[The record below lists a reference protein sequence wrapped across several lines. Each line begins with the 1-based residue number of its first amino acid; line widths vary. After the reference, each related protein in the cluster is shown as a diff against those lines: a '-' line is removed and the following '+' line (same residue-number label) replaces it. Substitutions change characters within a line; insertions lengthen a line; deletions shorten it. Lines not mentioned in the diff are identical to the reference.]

1 MPFVFVFDN
10 PYDAGRECLRKTTI
24 YAIAAFIYF
33 QIGCAFNMVKS
44 MTGFGRSQRETN
56 DFFLTVEIKT
66 VNHRFCEY
74 HIRMPRQLLKIEDK
88 IKKQLNEYIQRGR
101 VEVFVTLGGNGAI
114 HRKVNIDWL
123 LLEEYYQYILKIKE
137 KYGLQSEVKIHD
149 LLQREEW
156 LQIDEVDS
164 GNEELEKLVSLTVEE
179 AASQLLQMR
188 VAEGRELETDIRR
201 QLVLLEKTINEVKQ
215 NSPLVITQYQER
227 LTKRLQE
234 YLAGSL
240 DEQRFITEV
249 AIFADKADINEELT
263 RLHSHIR
270 QFEETLS
277 ELDPIGRK
285 LDFLLQEMNRE
296 VNTIGS
302 KANDS
307 KIAKEVVEMK
317 SLLEKVKEQVQN
329 IE

>member
-1 MPFVFVFDN
+1 
-10 PYDAGRECLRKTTI
+10 
-24 YAIAAFIYF
+24 
-33 QIGCAFNMVKS
+33 MVKS
-44 MTGFGRSQRETN
+44 MTGFGRSQRESN
-56 DFFLTVEIKT
+56 DLLLTVEIKT

-88 IKKQLNEYIQRGR
+88 IKKQLNAIHRGR
-101 VEVFVTLGGNGAI
+101 VEVFVTLGGNGAV

-137 KYGLQSEVKIHD
+137 KYKLQEHVSIHD

-156 LQIDEVDS
+156 LQVEEVDL
-164 GNEELEKLVSLTVEE
+164 GNEELEKLVNITVEE
-179 AASQLLQMR
+179 AANQLMAMR
-188 VAEGRELETDIRR
+188 VAEGKELESDIRK
-201 QLVLLEKTINEVKQ
+201 QLLILEGTINEVKQ
-215 NSPLVITQYQER
+215 YAPLVVKQYKER
-227 LTKRLQE
+227 LAKRLND
-234 YLAGSL
+234 YLSGAL

-270 QFEETLS
+270 QFEETLTES
-277 ELDPIGRK
+277 EPIGRK

>member
-1 MPFVFVFDN
+1 F
-10 PYDAGRECLRKTTI
+10 CLFTL
-24 YAIAAFIYF
+24 FSDWM
-33 QIGCAFNMVKS
+33 CVSMVKS
-44 MTGFGRSQRETN
+44 MTGFGRSQRESN
-56 DFFLTVEIKT
+56 DLFLTVEIKT

-74 HIRMPRQLLKIEDK
+74 HIRMPRQLLKIEEK
-88 IKKQLNEYIQRGR
+88 IKKQLNSIHRGR
-101 VEVFVTLGGNGAI
+101 VEVFVTLGGNGAV

-123 LLEEYYQYILKIKE
+123 LLEEYYQYIVKIKE
-137 KYGLQSEVKIHD
+137 KYMLQSDVSIHD

-156 LQIDEVDS
+156 LQVEEVDF
-164 GNEELEKLVSLTVEE
+164 GNEELEKLVNITVQE
-179 AASQLLQMR
+179 AANQLMAMRIAEGKELEADIRKQLL
-188 VAEGRELETDIRR
+188 
-201 QLVLLEKTINEVKQ
+201 LLEDSINEVKQ
-215 NSPLVITQYQER
+215 YAPLVVMQYKER
-227 LTKRLQE
+227 LAKRLTDFISG
-234 YLAGSL
+234 AL

-270 QFEETLS
+270 QFEETLT
-277 ELDPIGRK
+277 EGEPIGRK

>member
-1 MPFVFVFDN
+1 
-10 PYDAGRECLRKTTI
+10 
-24 YAIAAFIYF
+24 
-33 QIGCAFNMVKS
+33 MVKS
-44 MTGFGRSQRETN
+44 MTGFGRSQRES
-56 DFFLTVEIKT
+56 DDLLLTVEIKT

-88 IKKQLNEYIQRGR
+88 IKKQLNAIHRGR
-101 VEVFVTLGGNGAI
+101 VEVFVTLGGSGAV

-137 KYGLQSEVKIHD
+137 KYMLQADVSIHD

-156 LQIDEVDS
+156 LQVEEVDS
-164 GNEELEKLVSLTVEE
+164 GNEELEKLVNLTVQE
-179 AASQLLQMR
+179 AASQLMAMR
-188 VAEGRELETDIRR
+188 VAEGKELEADIRK
-201 QLVLLEKTINEVKQ
+201 QLLSLECTINEVKQ
-215 NSPLVITQYQER
+215 YAPLVVKQYKER
-227 LTKRLQE
+227 LAKRLND
-234 YLAGSL
+234 YLSGAL

-270 QFEETLS
+270 QFEETLTES
-277 ELDPIGRK
+277 EPIGRK

>member
-1 MPFVFVFDN
+1 
-10 PYDAGRECLRKTTI
+10 
-24 YAIAAFIYF
+24 
-33 QIGCAFNMVKS
+33 MVKS
-44 MTGFGRSQRETN
+44 MTGFGRSQRESN
-56 DFFLTVEIKT
+56 DLFLTVEIKT

-74 HIRMPRQLLKIEDK
+74 HIRMPRQLLKIEEK
-88 IKKQLNEYIQRGR
+88 IKKQLNAIHRGR
-101 VEVFVTLGGNGAI
+101 VEVFVTLGGNGAV

-137 KYGLQSEVKIHD
+137 KYMLQSDVSIHD

-156 LQIDEVDS
+156 LQVEEVDL
-164 GNEELEKLVSLTVEE
+164 GNEELEKLVNITVEE
-179 AASQLLQMR
+179 AANQLMAMRIAEGKELEADIRKQLL
-188 VAEGRELETDIRR
+188 
-201 QLVLLEKTINEVKQ
+201 LLEDSINEVKQ
-215 NSPLVITQYQER
+215 YAPLVVMQYKER
-227 LTKRLQE
+227 LAKRLTDF
-234 YLAGSL
+234 LSGAL

-270 QFEETLS
+270 QFEETLTES
-277 ELDPIGRK
+277 EPIGRK

>member
-1 MPFVFVFDN
+1 
-10 PYDAGRECLRKTTI
+10 
-24 YAIAAFIYF
+24 
-33 QIGCAFNMVKS
+33 MVKS
-44 MTGFGRSQRETN
+44 MTGFGRSQRESN
-56 DFFLTVEIKT
+56 DLFLTVEIKT

-74 HIRMPRQLLKIEDK
+74 HIRMPRQLLKIEEK
-88 IKKQLNEYIQRGR
+88 IKKQLNAIHRGR
-101 VEVFVTLGGNGAI
+101 VEVFVTLGGNGAV

-123 LLEEYYQYILKIKE
+123 LLEEYYQNILKIKE
-137 KYGLQSEVKIHD
+137 KYMLQSDVSIHD

-156 LQIDEVDS
+156 LQVEEVDL
-164 GNEELEKLVSLTVEE
+164 GNEELEKLVNITVEE
-179 AASQLLQMR
+179 AANQLMVMRIAEGKELEADIRKQLL
-188 VAEGRELETDIRR
+188 
-201 QLVLLEKTINEVKQ
+201 LLEDSINEVKQ
-215 NSPLVITQYQER
+215 YAPLVVMQYKER
-227 LTKRLQE
+227 LAKRLTDF
-234 YLAGSL
+234 LSGAL

-249 AIFADKADINEELT
+249 SIFADKADINEELT

-270 QFEETLS
+270 QFEETLTES
-277 ELDPIGRK
+277 EPIGRK

>member
-1 MPFVFVFDN
+1 
-10 PYDAGRECLRKTTI
+10 
-24 YAIAAFIYF
+24 
-33 QIGCAFNMVKS
+33 MVKS
-44 MTGFGRSQRETN
+44 MTGFGRSQRESN
-56 DFFLTVEIKT
+56 DLLLTVEIKT

-74 HIRMPRQLLKIEDK
+74 HIRIPRQLLKIEDK
-88 IKKQLNEYIQRGR
+88 IKKQLNAIHRGR
-101 VEVFVTLGGNGAI
+101 VEVFVTLGGNGAV

-137 KYGLQSEVKIHD
+137 KYKLQADVSIHD

-156 LQIDEVDS
+156 LQVEEVDL
-164 GNEELEKLVSLTVEE
+164 GNEELEKLVNLTVEE
-179 AASQLLQMR
+179 AANQLMAMR
-188 VAEGRELETDIRR
+188 EAEGKELETDIRK
-201 QLVLLEKTINEVKQ
+201 QLVILEGTINEVKQ
-215 NSPLVITQYQER
+215 YAPLVVSHHKER
-227 LTKRLQE
+227 LAKRLND
-234 YLAGSL
+234 YLSGAL

-270 QFEETLS
+270 QFEETLTES
-277 ELDPIGRK
+277 EPIGRK

>member
-1 MPFVFVFDN
+1 
-10 PYDAGRECLRKTTI
+10 
-24 YAIAAFIYF
+24 
-33 QIGCAFNMVKS
+33 MVKS
-44 MTGFGRSQRETN
+44 MTGFGRSQRESN
-56 DFFLTVEIKT
+56 DLFLTVEIKT

-74 HIRMPRQLLKIEDK
+74 HIRMPRQLLKIEEK
-88 IKKQLNEYIQRGR
+88 IKKQLNAIHRGR
-101 VEVFVTLGGNGAI
+101 VEVFVTLGGNGAV

-123 LLEEYYQYILKIKE
+123 LLEEYYQYILRIKE
-137 KYGLQSEVKIHD
+137 KYMLQSDVSIHD

-156 LQIDEVDS
+156 LQVEEVDL
-164 GNEELEKLVSLTVEE
+164 GNEELEKLVNITVEE
-179 AASQLLQMR
+179 AANQLMAMRIAEGKELEADIRKQLL
-188 VAEGRELETDIRR
+188 
-201 QLVLLEKTINEVKQ
+201 LLEDSINEVKQ
-215 NSPLVITQYQER
+215 YAPLVVMQYKER
-227 LTKRLQE
+227 LAKRLTDF
-234 YLAGSL
+234 LSGAL

-270 QFEETLS
+270 QFEETLTES
-277 ELDPIGRK
+277 EPIGRK

>member
-1 MPFVFVFDN
+1 
-10 PYDAGRECLRKTTI
+10 
-24 YAIAAFIYF
+24 
-33 QIGCAFNMVKS
+33 MVKS
-44 MTGFGRSQRETN
+44 MTGFGRSQRESN
-56 DFFLTVEIKT
+56 DLLLTVEIKT

-88 IKKQLNEYIQRGR
+88 IKKQLNAIHRGR
-101 VEVFVTLGGNGAI
+101 VEVFVTLGGNSAV

-137 KYGLQSEVKIHD
+137 KYKLQEHVSIHD

-156 LQIDEVDS
+156 LQVEEVDL
-164 GNEELEKLVSLTVEE
+164 GNEELEKLVNITVEE
-179 AASQLLQMR
+179 AANQLMAMR
-188 VAEGRELETDIRR
+188 VAEGKELETDIRK
-201 QLVLLEKTINEVKQ
+201 QLLILDGTINEVKQ
-215 NSPLVITQYQER
+215 YAPQVVKQYKER
-227 LTKRLQE
+227 LAKRLND
-234 YLAGSL
+234 YLSGAL

-270 QFEETLS
+270 QFEETLTES
-277 ELDPIGRK
+277 EPIGRK

>member
-1 MPFVFVFDN
+1 MV
-10 PYDAGRECLRKTTI
+10 
-24 YAIAAFIYF
+24 
-33 QIGCAFNMVKS
+33 MVKS
-44 MTGFGRSQRETN
+44 MTGFGRSQKESN
-56 DFFLTVEIKT
+56 DFLLTVEVKT

-74 HIRMPRQLLKIEDK
+74 HVRMPRQLLKIEDK
-88 IKKQLNEYIQRGR
+88 IKKHLNEYIHRGR
-101 VEVFVTLGGNGAI
+101 VEIFVTLGGNGAV

-123 LLEEYYQYILKIKE
+123 LLDEYYQYILKVKE
-137 KYGLQSEVKIHD
+137 KYGLQTEVSIHD

-164 GNEELEKLVSLTVEE
+164 GNEELEKLVHIAVEE
-179 AASQLLQMR
+179 ASQQLLAMR
-188 VAEGRELETDIRR
+188 IAEGKELEVDIRK
-201 QLVLLEKTINEVKQ
+201 QLTLLEKAMVELKQ
-215 NSPLVITQYQER
+215 FAPLVVAQYRDR
-227 LTKRLQE
+227 LEKRLQE
-234 YLAGSL
+234 YITGAI
-240 DEQRFITEV
+240 DEQRYITEV

-263 RLHSHIR
+263 RLFSHIR
-270 QFEETLS
+270 QFEVTLS
-277 ELDPIGRK
+277 ETEPIGRK

>member
-1 MPFVFVFDN
+1 
-10 PYDAGRECLRKTTI
+10 
-24 YAIAAFIYF
+24 
-33 QIGCAFNMVKS
+33 
-44 MTGFGRSQRETN
+44 MTGFGRSQRESN
-56 DFFLTVEIKT
+56 DLFLTVEIKT

-74 HIRMPRQLLKIEDK
+74 HIRMPRQLLKIEEK
-88 IKKQLNEYIQRGR
+88 IKKQLNSIHRGR
-101 VEVFVTLGGNGAI
+101 VEVFVTLGGNGAV

-123 LLEEYYQYILKIKE
+123 LLEEYYQYIVKIKE
-137 KYGLQSEVKIHD
+137 KYMLQSDVSIHD

-156 LQIDEVDS
+156 LQVEEVDF
-164 GNEELEKLVSLTVEE
+164 GNEELEKLVNITVQE
-179 AASQLLQMR
+179 AANQLMAMRIAEGKELEADIRKQLL
-188 VAEGRELETDIRR
+188 
-201 QLVLLEKTINEVKQ
+201 LLEDSINEVKQ
-215 NSPLVITQYQER
+215 YAPLVVMQYKER
-227 LTKRLQE
+227 LAKRLTDFISG
-234 YLAGSL
+234 AL

-270 QFEETLS
+270 QFEETLT
-277 ELDPIGRK
+277 EGEPIGRK

>member
-1 MPFVFVFDN
+1 
-10 PYDAGRECLRKTTI
+10 
-24 YAIAAFIYF
+24 
-33 QIGCAFNMVKS
+33 MVKS
-44 MTGFGRSQRETN
+44 MTGFGRSQRESN
-56 DFFLTVEIKT
+56 DFLITVEVKS

-88 IKKQLNEYIQRGR
+88 IKKQLNDYIHRGR
-101 VEVFVTLGGNGAI
+101 VEVFVTLGGNSAVHKQI
-114 HRKVNIDWL
+114 NIDWL
-123 LLEEYYQYILKIKE
+123 LLEEYYQYIKKIKE
-137 KYGLQSEVKIHD
+137 KYGLQTDVTIQD

-164 GNEELEKLVSLTVEE
+164 GNDELEELVNLTVEE
-179 AASQLLQMR
+179 AACLLLEMR
-188 VAEGRELETDIRR
+188 VAEGKELEKDIRK
-201 QLVLLEKTINEVKQ
+201 QLLILEETINLVKEY
-215 NSPLVITQYQER
+215 SPLVVNQYQER
-227 LTKRLQE
+227 LTKRLND
-234 YLAGSL
+234 YLAGSH
-240 DEQRFITEV
+240 DEQRLITEV

-263 RLHSHIR
+263 RLRSHIH
-270 QFEETLS
+270 QFDATLLDS
-277 ELDPIGRK
+277 EPVGRK

>member
-1 MPFVFVFDN
+1 
-10 PYDAGRECLRKTTI
+10 
-24 YAIAAFIYF
+24 
-33 QIGCAFNMVKS
+33 MVKS
-44 MTGFGRSQRETN
+44 MTGFGRSQKESN
-56 DFFLTVEIKT
+56 DLLLTVEIKT

-88 IKKQLNEYIQRGR
+88 IKKQLNAIHRGR
-101 VEVFVTLGGNGAI
+101 VEVFVTLGGNGAV

-123 LLEEYYQYILKIKE
+123 LLEESYQYILKIKE
-137 KYGLQSEVKIHD
+137 KYMLQADVSIHD

-156 LQIDEVDS
+156 LQVEEVDL
-164 GNEELEKLVSLTVEE
+164 GNEELEKLVNVTVEE
-179 AASQLLQMR
+179 AANQLMAMR
-188 VAEGRELETDIRR
+188 VAEGKELETDIRK
-201 QLVLLEKTINEVKQ
+201 QLLILEGTINEVKQ
-215 NSPLVITQYQER
+215 YAPLVVKQYKER
-227 LTKRLQE
+227 LAKRLND
-234 YLAGSL
+234 YLSGAF
-240 DEQRFITEV
+240 DEQRVITEV

-270 QFEETLS
+270 QFEQTLTES
-277 ELDPIGRK
+277 EPIGRK

>member
-1 MPFVFVFDN
+1 
-10 PYDAGRECLRKTTI
+10 
-24 YAIAAFIYF
+24 
-33 QIGCAFNMVKS
+33 
-44 MTGFGRSQRETN
+44 MTGFGRSQRESN
-56 DFFLTVEIKT
+56 DLFLTVEIKT

-74 HIRMPRQLLKIEDK
+74 HIRMPRQLLKIEEK
-88 IKKQLNEYIQRGR
+88 IKKQLNVIHRGR
-101 VEVFVTLGGNGAI
+101 VEVFVTLGGNGAV

-137 KYGLQSEVKIHD
+137 KYMLQSDVSIHD

-156 LQIDEVDS
+156 LQVEEVDL
-164 GNEELEKLVSLTVEE
+164 GNEELEKLVNITVEE
-179 AASQLLQMR
+179 AANQLMVMRIAEGKELEADIRKQLL
-188 VAEGRELETDIRR
+188 
-201 QLVLLEKTINEVKQ
+201 LLEDSINEVKQ
-215 NSPLVITQYQER
+215 YAPLVVMQYKER
-227 LTKRLQE
+227 LAKRLTDF
-234 YLAGSL
+234 LSGAL

-249 AIFADKADINEELT
+249 SIFADKADINEELT

-270 QFEETLS
+270 QFEETLTES
-277 ELDPIGRK
+277 EPIGRK

>member
-1 MPFVFVFDN
+1 
-10 PYDAGRECLRKTTI
+10 
-24 YAIAAFIYF
+24 
-33 QIGCAFNMVKS
+33 MVKS
-44 MTGFGRSQRETN
+44 MTGFGRSQRESN
-56 DFFLTVEIKT
+56 DLFLTVEIKT

-74 HIRMPRQLLKIEDK
+74 HIRMPRQLLKIEEK
-88 IKKQLNEYIQRGR
+88 IKKQLNAIHRGR
-101 VEVFVTLGGNGAI
+101 VEVFVTLGGNGAV

-137 KYGLQSEVKIHD
+137 KYMLQSDVSIHD

-156 LQIDEVDS
+156 LQVEEVDL
-164 GNEELEKLVSLTVEE
+164 GNEELEKLVNITVEE
-179 AASQLLQMR
+179 AANQLMVMRIAEGKELEADIRKQLL
-188 VAEGRELETDIRR
+188 
-201 QLVLLEKTINEVKQ
+201 LLEDSINEVKQ
-215 NSPLVITQYQER
+215 YAPLVVMQYKER
-227 LTKRLQE
+227 LAKRLTDF
-234 YLAGSL
+234 LSGAL

-249 AIFADKADINEELT
+249 SIFADKADINEELT

-270 QFEETLS
+270 QFEETLTES
-277 ELDPIGRK
+277 EPIGRK

>member
-1 MPFVFVFDN
+1 
-10 PYDAGRECLRKTTI
+10 
-24 YAIAAFIYF
+24 
-33 QIGCAFNMVKS
+33 MVKS
-44 MTGFGRSQRETN
+44 MTGFGRSQRESN
-56 DFFLTVEIKT
+56 DLFLTVEIKT

-74 HIRMPRQLLKIEDK
+74 HIRMPRQLLKIEEK
-88 IKKQLNEYIQRGR
+88 IKKQLNAIHRGR
-101 VEVFVTLGGNGAI
+101 VEVFVTLGGNGAV

-137 KYGLQSEVKIHD
+137 KYMLQSDVSIHD

-156 LQIDEVDS
+156 LQVEEVDL
-164 GNEELEKLVSLTVEE
+164 GNEELEKLVNITVEE
-179 AASQLLQMR
+179 AANQLMVMRIAEGKELEADIRKQLL
-188 VAEGRELETDIRR
+188 
-201 QLVLLEKTINEVKQ
+201 LLEDSINEVKQ
-215 NSPLVITQYQER
+215 YAPLVVMQYKER
-227 LTKRLQE
+227 LAKRLTDF
-234 YLAGSL
+234 LSGAL

-270 QFEETLS
+270 QFEETLTES
-277 ELDPIGRK
+277 EPIGRK

>member
-1 MPFVFVFDN
+1 
-10 PYDAGRECLRKTTI
+10 
-24 YAIAAFIYF
+24 
-33 QIGCAFNMVKS
+33 MVKS
-44 MTGFGRSQRETN
+44 MTGFGRSQRESN
-56 DFFLTVEIKT
+56 DLFLTVEIKT

-74 HIRMPRQLLKIEDK
+74 HIRMPRQLLKIEEK
-88 IKKQLNEYIQRGR
+88 IKKQLNAIHRGR
-101 VEVFVTLGGNGAI
+101 VEVFVTLGGKGAV

-123 LLEEYYQYILKIKE
+123 LLEEYYQYILRIKE
-137 KYGLQSEVKIHD
+137 KYMLQSDVSIHD

-156 LQIDEVDS
+156 LQVEEVDL
-164 GNEELEKLVSLTVEE
+164 GNEELEKLVNITVEE
-179 AASQLLQMR
+179 AANQLMAMRIAEGKELEADIRKQLL
-188 VAEGRELETDIRR
+188 
-201 QLVLLEKTINEVKQ
+201 LLEDSINEVKQ
-215 NSPLVITQYQER
+215 YAPLVVMQYKER
-227 LTKRLQE
+227 LAKRLTDF
-234 YLAGSL
+234 LSGAL

-270 QFEETLS
+270 QFEETLTES
-277 ELDPIGRK
+277 EPIGRK

>member
-1 MPFVFVFDN
+1 
-10 PYDAGRECLRKTTI
+10 
-24 YAIAAFIYF
+24 
-33 QIGCAFNMVKS
+33 MVKS
-44 MTGFGRSQRETN
+44 MTGFGRSQRESN
-56 DFFLTVEIKT
+56 DLLLTVEIKT

-88 IKKQLNEYIQRGR
+88 IKKQLNAIHRGR
-101 VEVFVTLGGNGAI
+101 VEVFVTLGGNSAV

-137 KYGLQSEVKIHD
+137 KYKLQEHVSIHD

-156 LQIDEVDS
+156 LQVEELDL
-164 GNEELEKLVSLTVEE
+164 GNEELEKLVNITVEE
-179 AASQLLQMR
+179 AANQLMAMR
-188 VAEGRELETDIRR
+188 VAEGKELESDIRK
-201 QLVLLEKTINEVKQ
+201 QLLILDGTINEVKQ
-215 NSPLVITQYQER
+215 FAPQVVKQYKER
-227 LTKRLQE
+227 LAKRLND
-234 YLAGSL
+234 YLSGAL

-270 QFEETLS
+270 QFEETLTES
-277 ELDPIGRK
+277 EPIGRK